1 MRTAPVRAGC
11 TGATPAF
18 HGQRA
23 WTGNPP
29 QTAIDRKPLQT
40 DKLTGRAFDDEVYAV
55 VAQIPAGKIVSYKQ
69 IARLIGMPDH
79 ARRVG
84 RAMASAPAGLPCHR
98 VVNSAGRTAPG
109 CGSCSK
115 RKASASR
122 PTAAPT
128 SLASCGRKSCKP
140 HGTHTRHSRGEHRE
154 PCREGHSP
162 HPAGHDRPAGR
173 GNISPEKIWHS
184 APKPL
189 SSHHPAYAPDILR
202 RAIFPAGDAFIGK
215 KHRMKRYI
223 LLLSALFAATLS
235 AVAQRPLY
243 IVNGVETEEIE
254 SIPPDDIENIE
265 SLPADEET
273 IARYGEKAANGV
285 ILISLRYDKPA
296 IFEAGTTFDEY
307 IAGQVKWDD
316 DEPAARIIL
325 RYTVTPEGKAVLA
338 QELEST
344 DNRLKRRVLKAL
356 SEAPHWHPAQKNGV
370 AVASEGV
377 LHIQLPKG
385 KRMPRP
391 VELVWR

>member
-84 RAMASAPAGLPCHR
+84 RAMASAPAELPCHR
-98 VVNSAGRTAPG
+98 VVNS
-109 CGSCSK
+109 
-115 RKASASR
+115 
-122 PTAAPT
+122 
-128 SLASCGRKSCKP
+128 
-140 HGTHTRHSRGEHRE
+140 
-154 PCREGHSP
+154 
-162 HPAGHDRPAGR
+162 
-173 GNISPEKIWHS
+173 
-184 APKPL
+184 
-189 SSHHPAYAPDILR
+189 
-202 RAIFPAGDAFIGK
+202 
-215 KHRMKRYI
+215 
-223 LLLSALFAATLS
+223 
-235 AVAQRPLY
+235 
-243 IVNGVETEEIE
+243 
-254 SIPPDDIENIE
+254 
-265 SLPADEET
+265 
-273 IARYGEKAANGV
+273 
-285 ILISLRYDKPA
+285 
-296 IFEAGTTFDEY
+296 
-307 IAGQVKWDD
+307 AGQVKWDD